1 MSIQHS
7 PSHLTKPVI
16 GFHANT
22 NDVSPVAPAIFQT
35 LPSLI
40 RFVRKNPSACLS
52 DWNPILVPL
61 PPLLLLFGSS
71 FAACH
76 VVLRCFVLFVSWP
89 AARTC
94 CATWIWHFCSSFAVT
109 DDAEL
114 RTSRPDRSCDIHVLR
129 KKKEHTHVT
138 HTHVTHT
145 HPPVT
150 DARTPTHALLDMQV
164 WVTLSWAR
172 LVTQHRQLIL
182 TTPPGPPHALRC
194 KQLGGVSGRSV
205 RELIVAVTEWCAP
218 LPQTDRKDPQGTT
231 LVTGFEVLLQKQLKG
246 KQLQKEM
253 AEFIH
258 ER

>member
-1 MSIQHS
+1 MSCC
-7 PSHLTKPVI
+7 
-16 GFHANT
+16 
-22 NDVSPVAPAIFQT
+22 DVLSCLSADLLLGPAVRHESDT
-35 LPSLI
+35 SVPLLPSQMMPSSAHPGPT
-40 RFVRKNPSACLS
+40 VR
-52 DWNPILVPL
+52 VT
-61 PPLLLLFGSS
+61 FM
-71 FAACH
+71 
-76 VVLRCFVLFVSWP
+76 
-89 AARTC
+89 
-94 CATWIWHFCSSFAVT
+94 CS
-109 DDAEL
+109 E
-114 RTSRPDRSCDIHVLR
+114 

>member
-40 RFVRKNPSACLS
+40 RFVHKNPSACLR

-109 DDAEL
+109 NDAEL

-129 KKKEHTHVT
+129 KKKGT
-138 HTHVTHT
+138 HTCNTHTCNT
-145 HPPVT
+145 HPPTGDWRTHTNACPPWHASVSHAFMST
-150 DARTPTHALLDMQV
+150 ACDSTPAAHPHNTARSST
-164 WVTLSWAR
+164 
-172 LVTQHRQLIL
+172 
-182 TTPPGPPHALRC
+182 
-194 KQLGGVSGRSV
+194 RS
-205 RELIVAVTEWCAP
+205 
-218 LPQTDRKDPQGTT
+218 Q
-231 LVTGFEVLLQKQLKG
+231 
-246 KQLQKEM
+246 M
-253 AEFIH
+253 
-258 ER
+258 